1 MGREMTLSLGLL
13 AASGVF
19 YGLSFLFHLL
29 SFSGAYPRANR
40 GAFAFMRV
48 GFLIAT
54 FSFVAEAIDR
64 SFFLPVVNFPQAT
77 AFFAWSLAFVYLVLL
92 VRLQNESFGLVLSPI
107 LLLLTLTAVVKKWG
121 VAQAVPL
128 NPVLHNPYFALHI
141 FTAFFAYASFALSFA
156 AGILYLIQYRE
167 LKRKHAGKFYRKLP
181 SLEELERL
189 IYQPL
194 LWGGPLLL
202 IALAIGFVW
211 SKSAYGEFW
220 IFDPKTI
227 ATGVTVVFY
236 FAILYLHYV
245 SSLRG
250 KQIALLSLLAFVFVV
265 FSFVGTRFM
274 QGAHNSLQ

>member
-1 MGREMTLSLGLL
+1 MTLSLALL
-13 AASGVF
+13 SASGIF

-29 SFSGAYPRANR
+29 SFSGAYLKGNRA
-40 GAFAFMRV
+40 AFALMRM
-48 GFLIAT
+48 GFLAAT
-54 FSFVAEAIDR
+54 FSLIAEAVAR
-64 SFFLPVVNFPQAT
+64 SFFLPVANFAQAM

-92 VRLQNESFGLVLSPI
+92 VRLQNESFGLILSPI
-107 LLLLTLTAVVKKWG
+107 LFLLTFAAAFKKWSG
-121 VAQAVPL
+121 AEEIAL
-128 NPVLHNPYFALHI
+128 NPILHNPYFIFHI

-156 AGILYLIQYRE
+156 AGTLYLIQNRE
-167 LKRKHAGKFYRKLP
+167 LKAKRAGKFYRKLA

-194 LWGGPLLL
+194 VWGVPLLL
-202 IALAIGFVW
+202 IALGVGFLW

-227 ATGVTVVFY
+227 ATGVSAVFY

-250 KQIALLSLLAFVFVV
+250 KQVALLSLLAFAFVV
-265 FSFVGTRFM
+265 LSFVGTRFM
-274 QGAHNSLQ
+274 QGAHSSYLQ